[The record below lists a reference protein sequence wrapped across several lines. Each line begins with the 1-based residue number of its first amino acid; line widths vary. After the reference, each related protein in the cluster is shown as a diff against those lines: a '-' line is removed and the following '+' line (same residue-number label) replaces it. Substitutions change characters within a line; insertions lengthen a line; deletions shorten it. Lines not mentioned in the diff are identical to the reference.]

1 VLEKEASMPTIATDP
16 KVLGANY
23 NRAFNAHDEVALKGL
38 YADNARFLAPGD
50 VRLSGRDAIAGY
62 TNNWMKAVPDAEI
75 NVTHEVVNAPWL
87 VQEFT
92 FNGTHTGPLT
102 SPMGTIQATNRK
114 IAGQCV
120 VLNRFENDLIVE
132 SRLYFDVVQLL
143 TQIGVMPVATKN

>member
-1 VLEKEASMPTIATDP
+1 MPTIATDP

-23 NRAFNAHDEVALKGL
+23 NKAFNAHDEVALTGL
-38 YADNARFLAPGD
+38 YADSAKFLAPGD
-50 VRLSGRDAIAGY
+50 VRLSGKEAISGY
-62 TNNWMKAVPDAEI
+62 TNGWMKAVADAKI
-75 NVTHEVVNAPWL
+75 NVTHEIVSGPWL

-92 FNGTHTGPLT
+92 FNGTHTGPL
-102 SPMGTIQATNRK
+102 SGPMGVIQPTNRR

-143 TQIGVMPVATKN
+143 SQIGVMPVAAKN